1 MTKKQ
6 KQIQTLANQMLKES
20 YKKAKEQ
27 VVKALTSGAVD
38 AEKWDENNGKML
50 LPKAIVT
57 AVLLEEAGQ
66 YDGKGTGF
74 EKQQAKEIK
83 NIRHFI

>member
-6 KQIQTLANQMLKES
+6 IQIQKLAKQMLKES
-20 YKKAKEQ
+20 YKKAQEK
-27 VVKALTSGAVD
+27 VVKALESGAID
-38 AEKWDENNGKML
+38 AEKWDENQGKML

-57 AVLLEEAGQ
+57 AVLLDEASQ
-66 YDGKGTGF
+66 YDGRGTGF

-83 NIRHFI
+83 NIRNFI